1 MMKPMRSLPLLAAL
15 ATILVWGLN
24 FPLQKAL
31 FGLMGPVAFVGL
43 RYLIAPLCSVV
54 LLWVYFRW
62 NWPRLA
68 RADWWKLLPVA
79 LIGQALHLVLAAV
92 GLQGSTPFSASV
104 LLACGPVF
112 TLLIL
117 RALGV
122 ERLAWA
128 QVIGV
133 AIAAGGAL
141 AFTADKLLAGAW
153 AASAADGVL
162 LLAAALFSYY
172 SVASKP
178 LIQRYS
184 STAVLAYGTLLG
196 TVPTL
201 LYCAPSMA
209 AVPWGQLP
217 GWAWVGTL
225 WSVVG
230 GGFIGWLAW
239 GYAGAQRGVGRTAPL
254 IYLMPVVA
262 GLSSW
267 LFVDEA
273 FSLHKLG
280 SAALILA
287 GVALAQFGSRK
298 PPIDSPPGE

>member
-1 MMKPMRSLPLLAAL
+1 MPSLPLLAAV

-43 RYLIAPLCSVV
+43 RYLIAPVCSV
-54 LLWVYFRW
+54 LLLCIYFRW

-117 RALGV
+117 RALRV
-122 ERLAWA
+122 EHLTWA
-128 QVIGV
+128 QWLGV
-133 AIAAGGAL
+133 AVAAGGAL
-141 AFTADKLLAGAW
+141 AFTAEKLLAGAW
-153 AASAADGVL
+153 AASAGDGVL

-178 LIQRYS
+178 LIQAHGGV
-184 STAVLAYGTLLG
+184 AVLAYGTLLG
-196 TVPTL
+196 ALPTL
-201 LYCAPSMA
+201 AYCTPALA
-209 AVPWGQLP
+209 TVPWGTLP
-217 GWAWVGTL
+217 AWAWAGTL
-225 WSVVG
+225 WSVIG

-239 GYAGAQRGVGRTAPL
+239 GYAGARRGVGRTAPL

-262 GLSSW
+262 GLASW

-273 FSLHKLG
+273 FTLAKLG